1 MTEFNFDAKLSAA
14 ELYAFSMRHTYKSMS
29 GIFGLIISFGSL
41 IICAVRYKYLDKTAI
56 MALIII
62 GLIFTVIQPLM
73 LWSKANAQVKKNKSI
88 NAIKNS
94 GQNGSNGITV
104 SQGEQEAD
112 VKWYD
117 IRKTVIVKDAVYV
130 YMSPV
135 RAFIFTK
142 KQCGD
147 DFGSL
152 VGFIQEKVKQYKDY
166 EPEETEENGGTDE

>member
-1 MTEFNFDAKLSAA
+1 MKNNKRVLSLLAAGALILTAACSNTPAA
-14 ELYAFSMRHTYKSMS
+14 ESPTPSASVQPSES
-29 GIFGLIISFGSL
+29 QPQ
-41 IICAVRYKYLDKTAI
+41 VTAPVT
-56 MALIII
+56 AA
-62 GLIFTVIQPLM
+62 
-73 LWSKANAQVKKNKSI
+73 AN
-88 NAIKNS
+88 
-94 GQNGSNGITV
+94 G
-104 SQGEQEAD
+104 
-112 VKWYD
+112 
-117 IRKTVIVKDAVYV
+117 YV

>member
-1 MTEFNFDAKLSAA
+1 MAHNMNN
-14 ELYAFSMRHTYKSMS
+14 LY
-29 GIFGLIISFGSL
+29 L
-41 IICAVRYKYLDKTAI
+41 
-56 MALIII
+56 
-62 GLIFTVIQPLM
+62 PLYSC
-73 LWSKANAQVKKNKSI
+73 LCLGVGTGEKNKSI
-88 NAIKNS
+88 NAKLHYNIS
-94 GQNGSNGITV
+94 DNGITV

>member
-88 NAIKNS
+88 N
-94 GQNGSNGITV
+94 TV

>member
-1 MTEFNFDAKLSAA
+1 MLNLH
-14 ELYAFSMRHTYKSMS
+14 YN
-29 GIFGLIISFGSL
+29 IS
-41 IICAVRYKYLDKTAI
+41 D
-56 MALIII
+56 
-62 GLIFTVIQPLM
+62 
-73 LWSKANAQVKKNKSI
+73 
-88 NAIKNS
+88 
-94 GQNGSNGITV
+94 NGITV

>member
-88 NAIKNS
+88 NAKLHYNIS
-94 GQNGSNGITV
+94 DNGITV

-117 IRKTVIVKDAVYV
+117 IIKTVIVKDAVYV